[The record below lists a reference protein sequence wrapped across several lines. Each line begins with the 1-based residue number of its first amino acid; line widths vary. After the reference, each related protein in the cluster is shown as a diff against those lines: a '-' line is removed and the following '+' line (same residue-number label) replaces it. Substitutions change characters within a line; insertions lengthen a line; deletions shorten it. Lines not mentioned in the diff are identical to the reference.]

1 MLFHHRGACAIACL
15 RMSGYNVGRVD
26 SSLIPCEVKQGLS
39 CWFLLLLLLLCSV
52 LQDSEPMGLLCQPPI
67 SLEEC
72 WNLRCKP
79 LHPALSMDSSSCSQA
94 CSQPFFLMNTSPALY
109 FSFPFVWISTYVL
122 AHRPMCLWR
131 SAEDVGCLA
140 LLLSAPRSQGLSLNL
155 KQSIESR
162 LTGQSP
168 PGISHFCHHQLWGCK
183 HKIMANFYLGTG
195 DLNPG
200 LMFLHQML
208 LFASP

>member
-15 RMSGYNVGRVD
+15 RMWGYNVGRVD
-26 SSLIPCEVKQGLS
+26 SSLTPYEVKQGLS

-52 LQDSEPMGLLCQPPI
+52 LQHSEPMGLLCQPPI

-79 LHPALSMDSSSCSQA
+79 LHAALRMDSSSCSQA
-94 CSQPFFLMNTSPALY
+94 CSQCFFLMNTSPALY

-140 LLLSAPRSQGLSLNL
+140 LLLSAFWSQGLPLNL
-155 KQSIESR
+155 KHSIESR
-162 LTGQSP
+162 LTGQPP
-168 PGISHFCHHQLWGCK
+168 PGICPFLPSST
-183 HKIMANFYLGTG
+183 LG
-195 DLNPG
+195 
-200 LMFLHQML
+200 
-208 LFASP
+208 